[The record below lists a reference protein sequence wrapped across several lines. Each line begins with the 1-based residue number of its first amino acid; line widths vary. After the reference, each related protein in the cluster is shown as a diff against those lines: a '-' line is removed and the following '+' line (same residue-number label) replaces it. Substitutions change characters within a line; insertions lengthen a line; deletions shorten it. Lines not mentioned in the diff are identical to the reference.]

1 MKVYVVA
8 LSGVFLATSAFAQPS
23 SPAGNGEAAASTP
36 SHAPEAASPSSEHAA
51 PRQICRRIDFD
62 TSRRLGSRLVCH
74 TAQEW
79 REIQNAT

>member
-1 MKVYVVA
+1 MKVHVVA
-8 LSGVFLATSAFAQPS
+8 LSGLLLVSPALAQPS
-23 SPAGNGEAAASTP
+23 SPAGNGEAPASA
-36 SHAPEAASPSSEHAA
+36 SSRAPEAANTSGDHAA

-79 REIQNAT
+79 REIQNAS